1 MPRKGARA
9 PEIERNLELCAQ
21 AAYTVEFAPPENL
34 NFDSTVWLYISG
46 QYPDTWTARLCVA
59 GMVCMLAG
67 DVPVPPSA
75 LPASA
80 EDGWMTWW
88 VLPAGTQDDW
98 VEADRVYI
106 PDRARQ
112 LLGISESAAEEL
124 FAPINTKTR
133 IVHLLNQ
140 LAEGKPED
148 QIDWHLGGF
157 KRGDFPDN
165 AVGVPE

>member
-1 MPRKGARA
+1 MPRKSDRPAV
-9 PEIERNLELCAQ
+9 IERNLELCAQ
-21 AAYTVEFAPPENL
+21 AAYTVEFAPASNL

-46 QYPDTWTARLCVA
+46 RYPDTWTARLCAA
-59 GMVCMLAG
+59 GLVCMLAG
-67 DVPVPPSA
+67 DAPVPPPA
-75 LPASA
+75 LPATE

-98 VEADRVYI
+98 VEADQRYI
-106 PDRARQ
+106 PDRARE
-112 LLGISESAAEEL
+112 LLGISEDAAEEL
-124 FAPINTKTR
+124 FHPINTKAR
-133 IVHLLNQ
+133 IIHLLKQ
-140 LAEGKPED
+140 LAEGLPED